1 MPIKHLKY
9 LSRVYICDLK
19 YINIDLLSDE
29 FKENLSKGDENR
41 RKILIVQVIDNS
53 NRYSEDIDNQNI
65 DIEDLKL
72 KNHPF

>member
-29 FKENLSKGDENR
+29 FKENLSNGDENR

-53 NRYSEDIDNQNI
+53 NR
-65 DIEDLKL
+65 
-72 KNHPF
+72 